1 MFQFHCVDISL
12 APLADF
18 FTYYVILIFEVRI
31 IFPLWVL
38 TGAPE
43 RKLRLTFDSHSLI
56 FFFLDGLKCLGAEI
70 RLELLCDCSVT
81 VAELHYRHNHATFY
95 CSTY

>member
-1 MFQFHCVDISL
+1 MYICHISSLITFNISHYNDMFQFHCVDISL

-56 FFFLDGLKCLGAEI
+56 FFF
-70 RLELLCDCSVT
+70 
-81 VAELHYRHNHATFY
+81 F
-95 CSTY
+95 